1 MLTNCFEVVPLTIE
15 SSTST
20 IDFPFNTLLRGFN
33 FIFTP
38 SSLSSWVGFINVLPT
53 YLFLTNASVSGSP
66 LAFAYPKLKEDLKTY
81 RQEMAQKVLDDDKS
95 INQ

>member
-1 MLTNCFEVVPLTIE
+1 MPQQQEYLTGGDVILKCISLAPASFNDLTNCFEVVPLTIE

-38 SSLSSWVGFINVLPT
+38 IKCSSALDLYYCQDNSYLLDVFLVKYFVL
-53 YLFLTNASVSGSP
+53 
-66 LAFAYPKLKEDLKTY
+66 
-81 RQEMAQKVLDDDKS
+81 
-95 INQ
+95 